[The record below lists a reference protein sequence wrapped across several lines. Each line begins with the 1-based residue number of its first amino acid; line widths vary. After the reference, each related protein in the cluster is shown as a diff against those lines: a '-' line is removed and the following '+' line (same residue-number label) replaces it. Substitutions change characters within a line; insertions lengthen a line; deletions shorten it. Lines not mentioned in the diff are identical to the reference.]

1 MKTPKKYFLLFL
13 LLAVCFG
20 CSDSDDSINQK
31 NISGNWIWVKSTG
44 GIDGRTETPATT
56 GTTIRLEISKQSVR
70 RFVNGEL
77 ADEFTYVIKK
87 QQSILFNQPMEMIL
101 YENGSSQII
110 EGNQD
115 ELLLTEDCFDCFQ
128 HDFIRE

>member
-1 MKTPKKYFLLFL
+1 MLLI
-13 LLAVCFG
+13 VCCLG
-20 CSDSDDSINQK
+20 CSEPEDPFNQK
-31 NISGNWIWVKSTG
+31 NIVGHWIWVKSTG

-56 GTTIRLEISKQSVR
+56 GRTVRLEISKQSVR
-70 RFVNGEL
+70 RFVNGNL
-77 ADEFTYVIKK
+77 AEEFPFVIKT
-87 QQSILFNQPMEMIL
+87 QQSMLFGKPMEMIY